1 MRTILTFLFSLF
13 FFYCFGQ
20 TNYKELSG
28 TVKKSATINI
38 HDVQDD
44 FTPVLINLEA
54 PHPGSSREIL
64 ARIKEKAE
72 EYFADKKADV
82 YSDRSSS
89 LPDPLVLRNRI
100 GNPPAGVPND
110 NDVAISNDGKLI
122 TVINSVF
129 QIIDVEED
137 KVLKAATLNTF
148 SNALGITGSKFDP
161 KIIYDP
167 LKDRFVMIFLNG
179 FTDTTSY
186 IILGF
191 SNTTDPMGDWNFY
204 GLWGN
209 PIDNNTWSDYPV
221 VGISSHELFIGINT
235 FTNGS
240 SNNSGF
246 VETCFW
252 QIGLNEGYKGNELKT
267 NYYYNIL
274 QNTQPIFNITP
285 IKGGSSSYG
294 PNMYL
299 LSNRN
304 LAIENDTI
312 FLLEVTDT
320 IDSPNRQLKITTLIS
335 PVKYAIPPS
344 ARQADDHTFDT
355 NDSRILGGFFEN
367 NKIQFVQSC
376 RHQPTGFAGIY
387 HGIINNVTTGN
398 TSVSANILGN
408 DILDYGFPNISYTG
422 NSSSQDDAIITFNHT
437 APTVFAGMSAIQ
449 TDGKG
454 QYSNSVT
461 IKNGDNY
468 VNAMQGYYERW
479 GDYSGSQRKYN
490 EPGKVW
496 ATGYF
501 GNSQRRNGTWI
512 AEVAIPAIAST
523 SELKSELK
531 TNVFPNPSNH
541 LVNVQFE
548 TEKESFLTFTIADFS
563 GKTVAHLMS
572 ERTKKGLNQF
582 SFSVEKLEKGIYFLM
597 ISEGNILI
605 LNKKIIRN

>member
-1 MRTILTFLFSLF
+1 MRAIFTLLFSLL
-13 FFYCFGQ
+13 FFYCFSQ
-20 TNYKELSG
+20 ENYKELSG
-28 TVKKSATINI
+28 TVKKSATINLQEI
-38 HDVQDD
+38 QDD
-44 FTPVLINLEA
+44 FTPVLTNLEA
-54 PHPGSSREIL
+54 PHPGSSREKL
-64 ARIKEKAE
+64 ARIKDEAE
-72 EYFADKKADV
+72 IYFKDKKN
-82 YSDRSSS
+82 SPITPRSSD
-89 LPDPLVLRNRI
+89 LPSPIVFRNRT

-167 LKDRFVMIFLNG
+167 LHDRFVMIFLNG

-191 SNTTDPMGDWNFY
+191 SQTKDPTAKWNFY

-246 VETCFW
+246 LETCFW
-252 QIGLNEGYKGNELKT
+252 QIGLNDGYNGNDLKT

-274 QNTQPIFNITP
+274 QNTQAIFNITP

-320 IDSPNRQLKITTLIS
+320 IGSPSRQLKINPLIS
-335 PVKYAIPPS
+335 PIKYAIPPP
-344 ARQADDHTFDT
+344 ARQAEEHTFDT
-355 NDSRILGGFFEN
+355 NDSRILGGFYEN
-367 NKIQFVQSC
+367 DKIQFVQSS
-376 RHQPTGFAGIY
+376 RHPNNGFAGIF
-387 HGIINNVTTGN
+387 HGIITGVTTGN
-398 TSVSANILGN
+398 INISANILG
-408 DILDYGFPNISYTG
+408 DEILDFGFPNISYTG
-422 NSSSQDDAIITFNHT
+422 NSGTDNQSIITFNHT
-437 APTVFAGMSAIQ
+437 APTVFAGMSAIY
-449 TDGKG
+449 TDGNG
-454 QYSNSVT
+454 NYSPVT
-461 IKNGDNY
+461 TIVNGLNY
-468 VNAMQGYYERW
+468 VNKMQGYYERW

-490 EPGKVW
+490 EPGKIW
-496 ATGYF
+496 ATGYY
-501 GNSQRRNGTWI
+501 GTSNRSNGTWI
-512 AEVAIPAIAST
+512 AEVATPTVTFIMGPQSVQNAKI
-523 SELKSELK
+523 
-531 TNVFPNPSNH
+531 FPNPSSERIN
-541 LVNVQFE
+541 VNFE
-548 TEKESFLTFTIADFS
+548 AEKEANLSFTIVDLS
-563 GKTVAHLMS
+563 GKTVIHLMN
-572 ERTKKGLNQF
+572 ERCKIGLNQF
-582 SFSVEKLEKGIYFLM
+582 SFALDKLEKGVYFLS
-597 ISEGNILI
+597 INDGNNLI